1 MYTLQIDQHTK
12 FVTSLNWT
20 EDSIFNT
27 LQDLYIYMMTL
38 GMCEQIVAAAERN
51 AIMEYITNHGS
62 VVLQYYYYYYWYG
75 IITYI
80 YVQGN

>member
-1 MYTLQIDQHTK
+1 
-12 FVTSLNWT
+12 
-20 EDSIFNT
+20 
-27 LQDLYIYMMTL
+27 MMTL

-62 VVLQYYYYYYWYG
+62 VVLQYYYYWYWYG